1 MLFRKVKYFEH
12 KKCFF
17 CGSKRTKKN
26 GKQNG
31 KQRYKCN
38 DCGRRFDGGERLN
51 SAKLW
56 RLYSERKQSKSQL
69 AEQFKCSRMTIHR
82 YLNKSIK
89 NSNFAVPDSVHL
101 IMDTTYFGRKYGVM
115 VLFDA
120 RTKQTLSVDEVAYE
134 TNALYFEAVNKLKEK
149 GVEIQSITCDL
160 RQGLTDLFP
169 NIPVQLCQF
178 HQIKNI
184 RKYLTNK
191 PKTMAGIELNA
202 ITLTLT
208 KTNRNTFENELNQ
221 WFIKYKS
228 FLNERTINAETGR
241 SHYTHKR
248 LRSAFFSLK
257 RNLPYLFVF
266 EDFPDLNI
274 PNTTNLL
281 EEKFKDVKRLLSNHQ
296 GMRKDNKILFI
307 KDFLSLKQSK

>member
-1 MLFRKVKYFEH
+1 MKDFEH

-26 GKQNG
+26 GKRNG

-51 SAKLW
+51 SAFLW
-56 RLYSERKQSKSQL
+56 QLYSERKQTKEEL
-69 AEQFKCSRMTIHR
+69 AKDFGCSSRTITR

-89 NSNFAVPDSVHL
+89 NNNFPTPKSVIL
-101 IMDTTYFGRKYGVM
+101 LMDTTYFGRKYGVM

-120 RTKQTLSVDEVAYE
+120 RTKQALSVDEVKYE
-134 TNALYFEAVNKLKEK
+134 TNVLYFEAVNKLKAK
-149 GVEIQSITCDL
+149 GIKIQSITYDL
-160 RQGLTDLFP
+160 RKGLVDLFP
-169 NIPVQLCQF
+169 NIPVQLCHF
-178 HQIKNI
+178 HQNQNIK
-184 RKYLTNK
+184 RYLTNN
-191 PKTMAGIELNA
+191 PKMPASIELKR
-202 ITLTLT
+202 ISLTLT
-208 KTNRNTFENELNQ
+208 KTNKETFENELKQ
-221 WFIKYKS
+221 WYKKYKS
-228 FLNERTINAETGR
+228 FLNERTVNPETR
-241 SHYTHKR
+241 KSHYTHKR

-281 EEKFKDVKRLLSNHQ
+281 EEKFKDMKRSLSNHQ

-307 KDFLSLKQSK
+307 KDFLSTK

>member
-1 MLFRKVKYFEH
+1 MLKTLSTLSLLIFRKVKYFEH

-51 SAKLW
+51 PAKLW
-56 RLYSERKQSKSQL
+56 RLYSERKQTKTEL
-69 AEQFKCSRMTIHR
+69 AERFKCSHSTIAR
-82 YLNKSIK
+82 YLKKHIK
-89 NSNFAVPDSVHL
+89 NNKFSTPQSVIL

-115 VLFDA
+115 ALFDA
-120 RTKQTLSVDEVAYE
+120 RTKQTLSVDEVIYE

-160 RQGLTDLFP
+160 RQGLADLFP

-184 RKYLTNK
+184 RKYLTNN
-191 PKTMAGIELNA
+191 PKTIAEIALKA

-208 KTNRNTFENELNQ
+208 KTNRNAFENELNQ

-257 RNLPYLFVF
+257 RTAMPVC
-266 EDFPDLNI
+266 
-274 PNTTNLL
+274 
-281 EEKFKDVKRLLSNHQ
+281 V
-296 GMRKDNKILFI
+296 
-307 KDFLSLKQSK
+307 

>member
-1 MLFRKVKYFEH
+1 MKGFEY

-17 CGSKRTKKN
+17 CGSRRVVKN

-51 SAKLW
+51 SALLW
-56 RLYSERKQSKSQL
+56 RLYSEQKQTKTEL
-69 AEQFKCSRMTIHR
+69 AERFKCSHSTITR
-82 YLNKSIK
+82 YLKKHIK
-89 NSNFAVPDSVHL
+89 NNNFPEPKNVIL

-115 VLFDA
+115 ALFDA

-160 RQGLTDLFP
+160 RQGLADLFP

-191 PKTMAGIELNA
+191 PKTMAGIALNA

-208 KTNRNTFENELNQ
+208 KTNRNAFENELNQ

-281 EEKFKDVKRLLSNHQ
+281 ENKFKQLKQKLGCHH
-296 GMRKDNKILFI
+296 GMNRQNKILFI
-307 KDFLSLKQSK
+307 KDFLSAR